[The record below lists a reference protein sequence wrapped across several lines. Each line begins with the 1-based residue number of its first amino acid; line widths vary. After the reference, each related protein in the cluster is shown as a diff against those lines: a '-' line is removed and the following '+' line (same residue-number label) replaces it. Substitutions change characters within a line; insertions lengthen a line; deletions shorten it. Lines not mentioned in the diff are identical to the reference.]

1 MSKQGDAE
9 KSREALISVGAAFF
23 LMVLKLV
30 AGFLSGSLGIL
41 AEATNSALDIVASL
55 VTYAAVRYA
64 DQPADEDHLYGHGK
78 AENLGAF
85 VQSSIMLLTCG
96 WIGW

>member
-1 MSKQGDAE
+1 MSQPSTE
-9 KSREALISVGAAFF
+9 KSREALTSIVAAFC
-23 LMVLKLV
+23 LMGLKLIV
-30 AGFLSGSLGIL
+30 GFLSGSLGIL

-85 VQSSIMLLTCG
+85 VQSSIMLLTCS
-96 WIGW
+96 WIAWE